1 MSVSKGADPFTVE
14 DRTHVREWMIQLA
27 RRDKRIIGGA
37 LTGSAA
43 VGKED
48 RWSDVDLGFGIGGG
62 AKPETVLADWMPLI
76 RAEFGLLHYF
86 DLQVG
91 AGLFRVFL
99 LASGLEL
106 DIGFW
111 PGSNFGP
118 TGEKFRL
125 VFGRIVHN
133 IPSTM
138 PPTAEH
144 LIGRCWHHALHARAA
159 INRNR
164 PWEAEYYISALRDHS
179 LELACLRFGL
189 PAIYA
194 RGTDELPREVTAS
207 YENALVRS
215 LDSSDLRRALAGAS
229 RLFVDEV
236 ERADPALATSLRK
249 VLLV

>member
-1 MSVSKGADPFTVE
+1 MSKGAEPFTVE
-14 DRTHVREWMIQLA
+14 DRARVRDWMIKLA
-27 RRDKRIIGGA
+27 RRDKRVIGAA

-43 VGKED
+43 IGKED

-62 AKPETVLADWMPLI
+62 TKPETVLADWMPLI

-86 DLQVG
+86 DLRVG
-91 AGLFRVFL
+91 SGLFRVFL
-99 LASGLEL
+99 LANGLEL
-106 DIGFW
+106 DIGLW
-111 PGSNFGP
+111 PGSQFGP
-118 TGEKFRL
+118 TSEKFRL
-125 VFGRIVHN
+125 VFGRIAHN
-133 IPSTM
+133 MLSTM
-138 PPTAEH
+138 PTTAEH
-144 LIGRCWHHALHARAA
+144 LIGLCWHHALHARAA

-189 PAIYA
+189 PANYA
-194 RGTDELPREVTAS
+194 RGTDELPREVTTG

-215 LDSSDLRRALAGAS
+215 LEVTDLRRALAGAS

-236 ERADPALATSLRK
+236 ERADPALATSLKK